1 MSSLTPMQISS
12 IDRRTFVTGLA
23 AFTLLATTGV
33 PAQAMTQ
40 AEARA
45 LIDSVMADV
54 HEIINSGR
62 AEAQMLRDFEALFSR
77 YGDIPVIAQ
86 SALGPPARSASAA
99 QMSAFTTAFRGY
111 LARKYGRQFRRFVGA
126 RADVTGARQVQNHW
140 EVVSGMTMRGE
151 APFEVRWHVSDR
163 SGQHRFFNL
172 IIEGVNLL
180 AAERQEI
187 GAMLERRGGN
197 IDRLIQDLQSAG

>member
-1 MSSLTPMQISS
+1 MLTSL
-12 IDRRTFVTGLA
+12 IDRRTFLTGLA
-23 AFTLLATTGV
+23 AGGVLALAGF
-33 PAQAMTQ
+33 PSFAMTQ
-40 AEARA
+40 AEARG
-45 LIDSVMADV
+45 LIDNVMADV

-62 AEAQMLRDFEALFSR
+62 AEAQTLRDFEGLFNR
-77 YGDIPVIAQ
+77 YGDIRVIAQ

-99 QMSAFTTAFRGY
+99 QMSAFTEAFRGY
-111 LARKYGRQFRRFVGA
+111 MARKYGRQFRRFTGA
-126 RADVTGARQVQNHW
+126 RAEVTGARQVQSHW
-140 EVVSGMTMRGE
+140 EVISTMTMRGE

-163 SGQHRFFNL
+163 SGQHKFFNL

-197 IDRLIQDLQSAG
+197 IDRLIQDLRSAG